1 MYSEL
6 YIKKIVSLRVWN
18 IDWNKVKKA
27 GVQILN
33 FLDFL
38 MLRFLSF
45 KKVQNMRSHI
55 IQKEQNT

>member
-1 MYSEL
+1 MQKYIGRLRLTNFKIVLYKQMYSEL

-33 FLDFL
+33 FLDF
-38 MLRFLSF
+38 
-45 KKVQNMRSHI
+45 
-55 IQKEQNT
+55 

>member
-6 YIKKIVSLRVWN
+6 YVKKIVSLRVWN

-33 FLDFL
+33 FLDF
-38 MLRFLSF
+38 
-45 KKVQNMRSHI
+45 
-55 IQKEQNT
+55 